1 MQNGKILR
9 TNRLAGLFAL
19 LMNLSV
25 AEFLVQG
32 SYSMQVNDTITR
44 MSGYDV
50 KYSDV
55 GSNVSPYDISLG
67 YMFSFRD
74 VAVMPVM
81 VEGKTTTIESYL
93 NTEAISEENLAPLE
107 VLIKPGL
114 RLTDSDV
121 YFMLGYQLGSF
132 TQKIEVDGHDFEL
145 VVKPN
150 FYGVGYS
157 KGLSDYLDYLAEVK
171 VYYQSE
177 HSYAINMDTQ
187 EIDPNL
193 VISDAK
199 VRVGLRI
206 RI

>member
-93 NTEAISEENLAPLE
+93 NPTLIIVSTILIIPHLIHIVVLALIVPIRVLLTNLW
-107 VLIKPGL
+107 
-114 RLTDSDV
+114 
-121 YFMLGYQLGSF
+121 QL
-132 TQKIEVDGHDFEL
+132 
-145 VVKPN
+145 
-150 FYGVGYS
+150 
-157 KGLSDYLDYLAEVK
+157 
-171 VYYQSE
+171 
-177 HSYAINMDTQ
+177 
-187 EIDPNL
+187 
-193 VISDAK
+193 
-199 VRVGLRI
+199 
-206 RI
+206 